1 MATTNAYSD
10 IAANQRDGKNFL
22 GGGISTQPGQ
32 LNDPVLELGTDSTIT
47 ATYTVTA
54 GDASGDVLYIA
65 RIPAGSYVSP
75 TSTVT
80 NNGAAT
86 TAYNFTV
93 GDTDTVGGTVSA
105 DASRYSANLEI
116 HAAVTTVP
124 TSFTG
129 GTVLQVPAATTDDG
143 CWVTATL
150 GTITTPTAGAKIVFR
165 LKVSNSR

>member
-1 MATTNAYSD
+1 MATSNAYTD
-10 IAANQRDGKNFL
+10 IAANQKDGKNFL
-22 GGGISTQPGQ
+22 GGGLTTQPGQ
-32 LNDPVLELGTDSTIT
+32 LNDPVTELGTASMII
-47 ATYTVTA
+47 ATYTVTS

-65 RIPAGSYVSP
+65 RLPAGTYVDP
-75 TSTVT
+75 QSTVA

-86 TAYNFTV
+86 TAYNFTI

-105 DASRYSANLEI
+105 DASRYSANMEI
-116 HAAVTTVP
+116 HAATTTVP

>member
-10 IAANQRDGKNFL
+10 IAANQKDGKNFL
-22 GGGISTQPGQ
+22 GGGLSTQPGQ
-32 LNDPVLELGTDSTIT
+32 LNDPVLELGSASVII

-54 GDASGDVLYIA
+54 SDASGDLLYLA
-65 RIPAGSYVSP
+65 RIPAGTYIDP
-75 TSTVT
+75 QSTVT

-86 TAYNFTV
+86 TAYNFTI
-93 GDTDTVGGTVSA
+93 GDTDTVGGTVTA
-105 DASRYSANLEI
+105 DAARYSANLEV

-165 LKVSNSR
+165 LKCSNSR